1 MPWEIK
7 TIHAEAGKKAVKN
20 FICLSAKKKKITARG
35 VNKLACYP

>member
-7 TIHAEAGKKAVKN
+7 TIRAEAGKKAVKN
-20 FICLSAKKKKITARG
+20 FIRLSAKKITARG